1 MGSALLAARV
11 SRPAL
16 DYIPLTATAGK
27 RRTTAELRDLALE
40 RMRAL
45 GYPYV
50 GSEFTPAGSGCRFDV
65 IGVARQTRQVRIYE
79 VKSSR
84 ADWLADAKWERYLP
98 YCTHFSF
105 VAPAGAIARW
115 ELDRDIGL
123 IEYGHPALERMLAN
137 RRYGW
142 TVQRSDALR
151 ASRPSRRLRDA
162 VGDEEWLALVET
174 IAFARMPQQAPEIP
188 FIDGAGI

>member
-1 MGSALLAARV
+1 M
-11 SRPAL
+11 L
-16 DYIPLTATAGK
+16 DYIPLTAAAGK
-27 RRTTAELRDLALE
+27 RRTTAELRALAVE
-40 RMRAL
+40 RMRGL

-50 GSEFTPAGSGCRFDV
+50 GSEFAPAGSSCRFDV
-65 IGVARQTRQVRIYE
+65 IGLGRYTRQVRIYE

-98 YCTHFSF
+98 YCTHFAF

-137 RRYGW
+137 RRFGF
-142 TVQRSDALR
+142 TLQRGDALR
-151 ASRPSRRLRDA
+151 ASKPSRRLRDA

-174 IAFARMPQQAPEIP
+174 IAFKRIERCVPDLMFA
-188 FIDGAGI
+188 DGAGI